1 MEDVIVLGA
10 GPAGNGT
17 ALELARAGFNVTVI
31 DCLETVGDK
40 LCTGIVSVEC
50 LREFPTTLPVV
61 YKTTSSATVVSPSGR
76 RIWLEKEAPQAHVID
91 RVSYVADIAH
101 QAQEAGATYL
111 LGRSA
116 TDIRRSTDSVIV
128 KLEGP
133 LQPEQVR
140 AKIVV
145 IATGFGSAFTRQLGL
160 GRIEDFVMGAQMEVL
175 APAVDEIEV
184 YVGEAV
190 APGFFAWLVPR
201 ERGKALL
208 GLLSRT
214 RSGQRLRHLAS
225 ALEKRGTIAALAG
238 KTRRWG
244 VPLMSLPSTVGDRVV
259 VVGDAAGQVK
269 PTTGGGIYYALRSSR
284 IAAHAIERALKANVF
299 SAEALAPYEEQW
311 RGLLAEELEAGR
323 RIRGLA
329 EKLNDWQLEQLMRVV
344 ASNGFLR
351 GLLTSSDISFDW
363 HGRLAQRVLGFPS
376 LVSSLRPLGFSDI
389 WRRMKGVGRASSN
402 GAAPSAASNGGHGP
416 GQPSPDIAAKPDL
429 PF

>member
-31 DCLETVGDK
+31 DCRETVGDK
-40 LCTGIVSVEC
+40 LCTGVVSVEC
-50 LREFPTTLPVV
+50 LREFPATLPVV

-160 GRIEDFVMGAQMEVL
+160 G
-175 APAVDEIEV
+175 
-184 YVGEAV
+184 
-190 APGFFAWLVPR
+190 
-201 ERGKALL
+201 
-208 GLLSRT
+208 
-214 RSGQRLRHLAS
+214 
-225 ALEKRGTIAALAG
+225 
-238 KTRRWG
+238 
-244 VPLMSLPSTVGDRVV
+244 
-259 VVGDAAGQVK
+259 
-269 PTTGGGIYYALRSSR
+269 
-284 IAAHAIERALKANVF
+284 AH
-299 SAEALAPYEEQW
+299 
-311 RGLLAEELEAGR
+311 
-323 RIRGLA
+323 
-329 EKLNDWQLEQLMRVV
+329 
-344 ASNGFLR
+344 
-351 GLLTSSDISFDW
+351 
-363 HGRLAQRVLGFPS
+363 
-376 LVSSLRPLGFSDI
+376 
-389 WRRMKGVGRASSN
+389 
-402 GAAPSAASNGGHGP
+402 
-416 GQPSPDIAAKPDL
+416 
-429 PF
+429 

>member
-31 DCLETVGDK
+31 DSRDTVGDK

-61 YKTTSSATVVSPSGR
+61 QKTTSAATMVSPSGR
-76 RIWLEKEAPQAHVID
+76 RLWLEKETPQAHVID
-91 RVSYVADIAH
+91 RVSYVADIAR
-101 QAQEAGATYL
+101 QAQEAGATFL
-111 LGRSA
+111 LGRTA
-116 TDIRRSTDSVIV
+116 TDVRRSVDAVIV

-133 LQPEQVR
+133 RQPEDLR

-145 IATGFGSAFTRQLGL
+145 IATGFGSTFTRQLGM
-160 GRIEDFVMGAQMEVL
+160 GRIEDFVMGAQVEVL
-175 APAVDEIEV
+175 APNVDEIEV

-190 APGFFAWLVPR
+190 APGFFAWLVPTGT
-201 ERGKALL
+201 GKALL
-208 GLLSRT
+208 GLLSRA
-214 RSGQRLRHLAS
+214 RSGQHLRHLAG
-225 ALEKRGTIAALAG
+225 ALEKRGTITALAG
-238 KTRRWG
+238 EARRWG
-244 VPLMSLPSTVGDRVV
+244 VPLTPLASTVGDRVV

-269 PTTGGGIYYALRSSR
+269 PTTGGGIYYALLSSR
-284 IAAHAIERALKANVF
+284 IAARAIEGALKANVF

-329 EKLNDWQLEQLMRVV
+329 EKLKDWQLEQLMRIV

-351 GLLTSSDISFDW
+351 GLLTSSDVSFDW

-376 LVSSLRPLGFSDI
+376 LVSSLKPLGFSDI
-389 WRRMKGVGRASSN
+389 WSRLKGAHKASSN
-402 GAAPSAASNGGHGP
+402 GAAPSAASNGEREP
-416 GQPSPDIAAKPDL
+416 GQPSPDIAAKSDIL
-429 PF
+429 F